1 MTPIEQIKKLA
12 GNFVF
17 NQVLYPRDSFL
28 SDAFLN
34 QDENIDP
41 WLEIMYGN
49 YNEKINF
56 ASTWCLKHPG
66 NVLDLSNNS
75 GDLAINLVKQGTE
88 VSVLE
93 NSSTK
98 LSQMREAKEN
108 LDSQQKSK
116 LHIYPLEIN
125 KLELDETFQN
135 AFVSHHILEQ
145 AESEIAILGTL
156 RKIIAHLESEANI
169 FIELHNLDYF
179 ENRNFFREA
188 LWHYASLPIEKQALG
203 RLWERTFPG
212 SKDSQ
217 TIFEYAVS
225 DRFNQF
231 SLHRSTIHL
240 FNLDQWM
247 KLFEVAGLIVE
258 ECFGGWRQ
266 SVITSQHPIMTFYL
280 KRK

>member
-1 MTPIEQIKKLA
+1 MTPLEQIKKLA

-28 SDAFLN
+28 SDAILN

-41 WLEIMYGN
+41 WLEVMYGN
-49 YNEKINF
+49 SDEKINF
-56 ASTWCLKHPG
+56 ASSWCLKHPG
-66 NVLDLSNNS
+66 SVLDLSNNS
-75 GDLAINLVKQGTE
+75 GALAINLVKQGAD

-98 LSQMREAKEN
+98 LGQIRGAKEH
-108 LDSQQKSK
+108 LDPQQKSK

-135 AFVSHHILEQ
+135 AFVSHQILEQ

-156 RKIIAHLESEANI
+156 RKIIAHLESEANL

-179 ENRNFFREA
+179 ENRSYFRES
-188 LWHYASLPIEKQALG
+188 LWHYASLPDEKQALG

-212 SKDSQ
+212 SKESQ

-231 SLHRSTIHL
+231 SLHRSTLHL

-247 KLFEVAGLIVE
+247 KLFEVAGFLVE
-258 ECFGGWRQ
+258 DCFGDWKRHQ
-266 SVITSQHPIMTFYL
+266 LTSRNPLMVFHL